1 MSENFEVEKEKHEIV
16 ETERNRV
23 QRNVD
28 ELRNSKE
35 KCYFVVIHCCEKLKG
50 IFTNIGTFSSDENFV
65 RGDAEGAI
73 KWIEGEIEA
82 FDEVLTGRGDFCACV
97 GVRGAVSLLQKVG
110 CDHAKVVI
118 QPDFIVSI
126 DDVKELSAEAI
137 ALGGKFYSEVW
148 LNDGREIA
156 DESIKQS
163 EELVISV
170 TGFLLLRF

>member
-1 MSENFEVEKEKHEIV
+1 
-16 ETERNRV
+16 
-23 QRNVD
+23 
-28 ELRNSKE
+28 
-35 KCYFVVIHCCEKLKG
+35 
-50 IFTNIGTFSSDENFV
+50 V